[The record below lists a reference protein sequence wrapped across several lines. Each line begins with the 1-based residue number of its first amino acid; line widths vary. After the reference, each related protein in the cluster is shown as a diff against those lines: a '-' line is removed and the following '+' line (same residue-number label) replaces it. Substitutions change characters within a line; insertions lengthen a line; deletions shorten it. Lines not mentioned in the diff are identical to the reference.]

1 MSCRQK
7 MISKVF
13 KELMSE
19 RSGSRVKTGF
29 DWVDKA
35 GIPVRKDR
43 DLLGN
48 IWKA

>member
-1 MSCRQK
+1 
-7 MISKVF
+7 MISKVL
-13 KELMSE
+13 KKLMSE

-35 GIPVRKDR
+35 GIPIRMDR
-43 DLLGN
+43 DLLGS